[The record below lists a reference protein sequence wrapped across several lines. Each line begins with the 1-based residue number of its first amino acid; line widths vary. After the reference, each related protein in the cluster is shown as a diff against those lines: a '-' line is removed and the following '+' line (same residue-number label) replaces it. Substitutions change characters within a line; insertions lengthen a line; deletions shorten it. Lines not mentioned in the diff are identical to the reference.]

1 MIARIDHVLKGRLKP
16 TKNRQWEDGMRRALV
31 LAGGAVFLA
40 LLPVTAFAQATCP
53 EGRTASGA
61 CVNSMLA
68 DSMRQISIITSQP
81 LISYTHYPVL
91 PSLDLIVRYPNQL
104 NPNPLQ
110 PSAAGMPL
118 PRTSRGRN
126 P

>member
-1 MIARIDHVLKGRLKP
+1 MHRLLGF
-16 TKNRQWEDGMRRALV
+16 GMVAACLV
-31 LAGGAVFLA
+31 IV
-40 LLPVTAFAQATCP
+40 PVTAKAQTACP

-61 CVNSMLA
+61 CVNPSLA
-68 DSMRQISIITSQP
+68 DSMRQIAIITSQP

-91 PSLDLIVRYPNQL
+91 PSLDLQVRYPNQL

-110 PSAAGMPL
+110 PSPTGRPL
-118 PRTSRGRN
+118 APPT